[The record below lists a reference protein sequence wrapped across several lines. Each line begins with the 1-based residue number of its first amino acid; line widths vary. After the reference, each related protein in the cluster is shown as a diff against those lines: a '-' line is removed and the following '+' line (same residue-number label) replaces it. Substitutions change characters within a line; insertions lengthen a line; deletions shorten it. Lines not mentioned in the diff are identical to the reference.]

1 MNLNIHKVIDLFE
14 KLYIEKETEIGYVNI
29 SGFQVGGLKL
39 SARFEKLGLEAP
51 SGVHVDSDNRTFK
64 VPSTPPAQK
73 ETPGDP
79 GEKQGDYLS
88 FKIINQKQKV
98 IILYL

>member
-1 MNLNIHKVIDLFE
+1 M
-14 KLYIEKETEIGYVNI
+14 
-29 SGFQVGGLKL
+29 KL
-39 SARFEKLGLEAP
+39 SDRFQKMGLEAP
-51 SGVHVDSDNRTFK
+51 SDVHVGPDNRTFK

-88 FKIINQKQKV
+88 FEIN
-98 IILYL
+98 Y

>member
-1 MNLNIHKVIDLFE
+1 M
-14 KLYIEKETEIGYVNI
+14 
-29 SGFQVGGLKL
+29 KL
-39 SARFEKLGLEAP
+39 SDRFQKMGLEAP
-51 SGVHVDSDNRTFK
+51 SDVHVGPDNRTFK

-88 FKIINQKQKV
+88 FKSMNQKQKV
-98 IILYL
+98 KNYP